1 MPVTVPKL
9 SSESEGLYDSM
20 LRAAE
25 ESPEGLKKVF
35 FQNDLQTL
43 ADEAAKTVQQLMLLI
58 QELTNHHLVRAFRLD
73 RALCWSTR
81 SRSAA
86 SAIRVLGQQELL
98 VYTAVEESH
107 MKGIW
112 MRELKKKTGLQK
124 ECEKS
129 VHKLEAAKLIKAVKN
144 TKYPAQKTFMLF
156 HLVPNDDITGGAFF
170 DDGDLDEGLI
180 DGLSNL
186 IVFHVRQ
193 QSWVDAKMR
202 KLKRP
207 TSPVE
212 VEGIDSSPAKKRR
225 KRTNDIED
233 SITTAHSKHRSR
245 HHDSDAEMIATQL
258 PYQAYTRDYP
268 TAKAIH
274 KFIAESDA
282 IRGAKAAQLT
292 VADIQNIIDVLV
304 WDEKLEKV
312 GEGYRTVRGVKFRHP
327 NSGEDEDDNE
337 IGRNGLT
344 QAPCGR
350 CPVFDLCTEG
360 GRINPGTCVYWQEW
374 IAAGR

>member
-1 MPVTVPKL
+1 MAVTAPKL
-9 SSESEGLYDSM
+9 SSESEGLYDKM

-43 ADEAAKTVQQLMLLI
+43 ADEAAKTVQQLMVLI

-156 HLVPNDDITGGAFF
+156 HLVPSDDITGGTFF

-202 KLKRP
+202 RLKRSE
-207 TSPVE
+207 SPVE
-212 VEGIDSSPAKKRR
+212 TGGTESSTSKKR
-225 KRTNDIED
+225 KRHTNDIED
-233 SITTAHSKHRSR
+233 LTAIGRSNHRSR
-245 HHDSDAEMIATQL
+245 HHDSDADVIATQL
-258 PYQAYTRDYP
+258 PYQAYTRNYP
-268 TAKAIH
+268 TTEAIH

-282 IRGAKAAQLT
+282 IRGAKASQLT
-292 VADIQNIIDVLV
+292 VSDIQSIIDVLV

-312 GEGYRTVRGVKFRHP
+312 GDGYRTVRGVKFRHP
-327 NSGEDEDDNE
+327 NSAEDEDDNE

-360 GRINPGTCVYWQEW
+360 GPINPGTCVYWQDW